1 MSKQIF
7 ISYRRSDARAICERI
22 NDSLVRAF
30 GAHEVF
36 RDLTAIAPGAD
47 FRLAMEEGL
56 KRAKVVLVLIGSTW
70 LTVTDEAGKRR
81 LDDPLDR
88 VRLEVEQALRDR
100 LVIIPVLVEGA
111 HPLSER
117 DLPESLGPLAYRN
130 AVSVRPDPDY
140 GRDIQALI
148 AEIRDYLPVPVRP
161 NPARQVVGALR
172 ATVGFFVSLITF
184 ALTVMALGTWFNIP
198 YLTPLVQ
205 SLLAQFGR

>member
-1 MSKQIF
+1 MSNQVF

-36 RDLTAIAPGAD
+36 RDLTAIEPGAD

-56 KRAKVVLVLIGSTW
+56 KRAKVVLVLIGSSW

-88 VRLEVEQALRDR
+88 VRQEVEQAFRNR

-111 HPLSER
+111 QPLRES

-130 AVSVRPDPDY
+130 AVFVRADPDY

-148 AEIRDYLPVPVRP
+148 AEIRDYLPAPIRP
-161 NPARQVVGALR
+161 NPIRQVVGATR

-184 ALTVMALGTWFNIP
+184 GLTVMALATWFNIP
-198 YLTPLVQ
+198 ILSPLVHK
-205 SLLAQFGR
+205 LLSH